1 MLYEY
6 CQHKGVPHKQIGK
19 LIVATSSQQKR
30 KILEIMTRA
39 HTSGVRDLC
48 LLSKADVAELE
59 PAVQCSMA
67 LLSPSTGIVDS
78 HSYMQALLA
87 DFEAAGGTL
96 ALNTSFVSG
105 SITDSGRKQLLLEDT
120 GSGEQMAVECDTLVN
135 AAGLWAQAVAAQLQG
150 LQADSIPAQHLAKG
164 NYFTLSGELWCWCS
178 AAQCH
183 SACQAS
189 ARPSAALALCT
200 GTLPRVKRT
209 YPFCTFSRCR
219 MKVWPDAAVSAVV
232 SMLVLLT
239 ACWCCWC
246 ACLQA
251 RHPSAAWCTP
261 YQRTAA

>member
-1 MLYEY
+1 MQGKHLLYEY

-39 HTSGVRDLC
+39 HMSGVRDLC

-67 LLSPSTGIVDS
+67 LLSPSTGILDS

-105 SITDSGRKQLLLEDT
+105 SITDSGRKQLLLEDK

-150 LQADSIPAQHLAKG
+150 LPPDSIPAQYLAKG
-164 NYFTLSGELWCWCS
+164 NYFTLSGGLWCRCS
-178 AAQCH
+178 AAHCH
-183 SACQAS
+183 SACQRVSAS
-189 ARPSAALALCT
+189 QQRWHIACVAGTVRLDSACQASLCSLEALCCSPAEDSHGSLT
-200 GTLPRVKRT
+200 QRSLW
-209 YPFCTFSRCR
+209 F
-219 MKVWPDAAVSAVV
+219 DQL
-232 SMLVLLT
+232 SMLYESQQ
-239 ACWCCWC
+239 
-246 ACLQA
+246 LQE
-251 RHPSAAWCTP
+251 
-261 YQRTAA
+261 